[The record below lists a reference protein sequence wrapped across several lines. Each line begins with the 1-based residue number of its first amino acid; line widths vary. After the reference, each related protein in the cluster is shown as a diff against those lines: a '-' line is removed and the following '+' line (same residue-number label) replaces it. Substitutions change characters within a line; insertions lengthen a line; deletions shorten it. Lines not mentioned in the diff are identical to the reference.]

1 MKEGRNRDNNVRNKI
16 KYTYVKQKINRRLNL
31 KKLEVSVKKLRMS
44 NGNIE
49 NVFIPPSHSQGWVT
63 QILTKSS
70 WLPQEC
76 GTSWKTGFDWQTVY
90 QGWDGKTSP
99 SASPCHLLSS
109 WPCLLGIILMHPEE
123 QQIALPD
130 AEWFSW

>member
-49 NVFIPPSHSQGWVT
+49 NVFIPPSHSQG
-63 QILTKSS
+63 
-70 WLPQEC
+70 
-76 GTSWKTGFDWQTVY
+76 
-90 QGWDGKTSP
+90 
-99 SASPCHLLSS
+99 
-109 WPCLLGIILMHPEE
+109 
-123 QQIALPD
+123 
-130 AEWFSW
+130 